1 MIAKRPQLATATE
14 MTGRHDIAPPG
25 VPTSSSALAGAASG
39 GGRQTPIRKELHPM
53 GIIAWIVLGAI
64 AGFIANLI
72 MGGGEGLIMM
82 VVLGIVGAVVGGFI
96 AGTVLGIADITGFNL
111 SSLIVAVFG
120 AVVVIF
126 VARMFTSRGAR
137 GTVS

>member
-1 MIAKRPQLATATE
+1 
-14 MTGRHDIAPPG
+14 
-25 VPTSSSALAGAASG
+25 
-39 GGRQTPIRKELHPM
+39 M
-53 GIIAWIVLGAI
+53 GIIAWIVLGAL

-72 MGGGEGLIMM
+72 MGGRDGLVMM

-111 SSLIVAVFG
+111 TSLLVAVFG
-120 AVVVIF
+120 AMVVVF
-126 VARMFTSRGAR
+126 VARMFMSRGTR